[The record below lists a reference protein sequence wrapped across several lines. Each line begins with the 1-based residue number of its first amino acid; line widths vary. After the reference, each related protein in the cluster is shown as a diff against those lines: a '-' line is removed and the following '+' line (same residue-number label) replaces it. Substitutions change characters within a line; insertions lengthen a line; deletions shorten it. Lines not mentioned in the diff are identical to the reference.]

1 MTELGILLWKIVLY
15 ALVADI
21 ILVVMYVGL
30 SIMLIILKAWL
41 EE

>member
-1 MTELGILLWKIVLY
+1 MNVLNLLILIVLY

-21 ILVVMYVGL
+21 IIITMAVGL
-30 SIMLIILKAWL
+30 KIVTLIIERYT

>member
-1 MTELGILLWKIVLY
+1 MNVLNLLILIVLY

-21 ILVVMYVGL
+21 IIITMAVGL
-30 SIMLIILKAWL
+30 KIVTLIIERYA